1 MRVSAALGRKVVSL
15 DTAETVGTLDEFVVD
30 PAQRRIIA
38 LGVAGVKHGNVVR
51 WNDIESFGPDA
62 VTVRAADR
70 IGNPDTD
77 ADRLGGKDHRFLD
90 KRVLTDAGD
99 ELGPLEDVEFDA
111 DSGELQSLVLAGQQ
125 VSADRLLGV
134 GSYAVVVRAG

>member
-15 DTAETVGTLDEFVVD
+15 ETAETVGTLDEFVVD
-30 PAQRRIIA
+30 PGRRRIIA
-38 LGVAGVKHGNVVR
+38 LGIGGVKHGNMLP
-51 WNDIESFGPDA
+51 WDGIEAFGSDA

-70 IGNPDTD
+70 VGNPDAD
-77 ADRLGGKDHRFLD
+77 VDRLAGKDHRFLD

-99 ELGPLEDVEFDA
+99 ELGSLEDVEFDA
-111 DSGELQSLVLAGQQ
+111 DSGELQSLVLAGREIP
-125 VSADRLLGV
+125 ALRLLGV